1 MILVTGATGFIGSHL
16 MCHLAQKDIFPVA
29 MFRHESNKKRV
40 WKQFES
46 QFADAQK
53 RFDKITWRKA
63 DFRDLPS
70 LDAAFEGISHV
81 YHCAGYISLAQRD
94 AKKLLEINEKGS
106 AYLVNLCL
114 SHSVKKLVYVSSIAA
129 LGNDPSISV
138 IDENTPWDNNIDKNP
153 YAYSKY
159 GGEMEV
165 WRAMQEGLNAVI
177 VNPGI
182 VLGKDSPIETLLL
195 RHKKG
200 LRWCTTG
207 NNAFVNIQ
215 DVITLM
221 DKLMDSKIEGERFLL
236 VAENWSGKVMVETLL
251 KSGDFRPRVFFIPKG
266 FLYFLWGLEHLM
278 QLLGIRRRFLTRA
291 IISGQYEQKTIDG
304 SKIKSFVDFE
314 YSPITKL
321 IFD

>member
-29 MFRHESNKKRV
+29 MFRHDSNKKRV

-70 LDAAFEGISHV
+70 LEAAFEGISLV

-94 AKKLLEINEKGS
+94 AKKLLEINEIGT

-215 DVITLM
+215 DIIILM
-221 DKLMDSKIEGERFLL
+221 DKLMDSKIEGERFIL

-266 FLYFLWGLEHLM
+266 FLYFLWGLEHLI
-278 QLLGIRRRFLTRA
+278 QLLGIRKRFLTRA
-291 IISGQYEQKTIDG
+291 LISGQYEQKTIDG